1 MRVRVPPARSLSTA
15 GKTAPLQ
22 ISMNDQP
29 EEMQRARECI
39 QKLQDE
45 KFRLVRAIT
54 TVIGGCVNGTIKS
67 QPIVITSEDAEEY
80 PMISLREH
88 LTNELAA
95 CGATITIKE
104 PAKKKRK

>member
-1 MRVRVPPARSLSTA
+1 MS
-15 GKTAPLQ
+15 
-22 ISMNDQP
+22 DQS

-67 QPIVITSEDAEEY
+67 QPIVITSESAENY
-80 PMISLREH
+80 PMISLQEH
-88 LTNELAA
+88 LTSELAA
-95 CGATITIKE
+95 CGAKITITE
-104 PAKKKRK
+104 PSKKRRK